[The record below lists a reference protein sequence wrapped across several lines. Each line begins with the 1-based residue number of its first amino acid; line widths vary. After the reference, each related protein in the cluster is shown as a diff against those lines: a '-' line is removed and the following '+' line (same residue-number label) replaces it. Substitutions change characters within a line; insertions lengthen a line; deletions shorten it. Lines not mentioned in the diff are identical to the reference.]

1 MRVDDVSLLVV
12 VTHRALYLESGVVEV
27 RCGGTARAV
36 GIRATTRRN
45 EPLRPVELRP
55 VLPSVEEH
63 NLAGQAVEPHHTV
76 AGELR
81 IGAEP
86 VGLRAHFQAFA
97 RLSAEERS
105 EEHTSELQSL
115 MRISYAGFCLKKKT
129 LTQKSIQPYTIS

>member
-12 VTHRALYLESGVVEV
+12 VTHRALYLESGVVEG

-36 GIRATTRRN
+36 GIRAPTRRN

-63 NLAGQAVEPHHTV
+63 NLAGQAVEPPHTV

-81 IGAEP
+81 IEAEP
-86 VGLRAHFQAFA
+86 VGLRAPFQSFA
-97 RLSAEERS
+97 RLSAEDHPLAIVFHSPVPPFIDTAVCPVPGTRP
-105 EEHTSELQSL
+105 LFPL
-115 MRISYAGFCLKKKT
+115 
-129 LTQKSIQPYTIS
+129 PYIF

>member
-12 VTHRALYLESGVVEV
+12 VTHRALYLESGVVEG

-36 GIRATTRRN
+36 GIRATIRRN

-63 NLAGQAVEPHHTV
+63 NLAGQAVEPHHTE

-86 VGLRAHFQAFA
+86 VRIRAHFQAFT
-97 RLSAEERS
+97 RLSAAEIGRASCRERVCRYG
-105 EEHTSELQSL
+105 E
-115 MRISYAGFCLKKKT
+115 IS
-129 LTQKSIQPYTIS
+129 

>member
-12 VTHRALYLESGVVEV
+12 VTHRALYLESGVVEG

-81 IGAEP
+81 I
-86 VGLRAHFQAFA
+86 R
-97 RLSAEERS
+97 RS
-105 EEHTSELQSL
+105 EEHPSELQSL
-115 MRISYAGFCLKKKT
+115 MRISYAAFCLKK
-129 LTQKSIQPYTIS
+129 